1 MQNLQRIA
9 ARFPWLRNVVSG
21 CQFVALLS
29 LLLGPFVK
37 PEASGI
43 DWLFFALAIPMTAFA
58 LLWEYFTRVVS
69 TRQTQESEQ

>member
-1 MQNLQRIA
+1 MKKIELIA
-9 ARFPWLRNVVSG
+9 ARFPWLRNAVSV
-21 CQFVALLS
+21 CQLVALLS

-43 DWLFFALAIPMTAFA
+43 DWLFFALAIPMLALA

-69 TRQTQESEQ
+69 TRPAQEHRQ